1 MRRSLCTAP
10 DKDTPIRLYRFQ
22 QIKILRA
29 LLRVKVLQLG
39 AGVCVFLPSASI
51 ISNGGL
57 PSLAEGSLVAA
68 VVGGTI
74 VAGSTMS
81 WYTER
86 IVGEMAWLPARNSL
100 RVSTLTM
107 WGDRRDVDLTVDKLK
122 EDGLSIPAPALDDE
136 IGEYP
141 TPGPVPIELCGKTY
155 ICIWGEQHV
164 QEPEAMARLLKRDE
178 LPFDPDGVVAAVSR
192 PARQPLPPPR
202 EKKREDDIR
211 FF

>member
-122 EDGLSIPAPALDDE
+122 EDGLSIPAPALAEGPDTVADE
-136 IGEYP
+136 EVNAAP
-141 TPGPVPIELCGKTY
+141 RPCG
-155 ICIWGEQHV
+155 G
-164 QEPEAMARLLKRDE
+164 
-178 LPFDPDGVVAAVSR
+178 DGNNGDTCSR
-192 PARQPLPPPR
+192 PSRT
-202 EKKREDDIR
+202 
-211 FF
+211 